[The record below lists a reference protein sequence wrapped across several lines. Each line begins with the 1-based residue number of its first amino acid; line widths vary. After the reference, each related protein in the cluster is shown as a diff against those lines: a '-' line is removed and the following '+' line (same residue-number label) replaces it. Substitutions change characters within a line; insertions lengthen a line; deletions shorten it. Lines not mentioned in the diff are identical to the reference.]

1 MDFLSHLEVDI
12 LSNLGQFLEFGVDPR
27 LCVGL
32 RELSCAPSRKL
43 VDIEPSGVLFG
54 AIFVSRVLCG
64 DSETSVRARCLCHET
79 FEWDCFSTPHTVCGH
94 RKCTNTV
101 PETRIEPSCAEI
113 GRELTPVDQK
123 LSTSMVQSFSEV
135 LEKI

>member
-54 AIFVSRVLCG
+54 AISSLGSSVVTQKRVFARGVFVTKRSSGTVFRHHIL
-64 DSETSVRARCLCHET
+64 SVAIENALIQCRRRGSSPRAPK
-79 FEWDCFSTPHTVCGH
+79 S
-94 RKCTNTV
+94 
-101 PETRIEPSCAEI
+101 AEN
-113 GRELTPVDQK
+113 
-123 LSTSMVQSFSEV
+123 
-135 LEKI
+135 